1 MPMQLLDEKEIQTMK
16 AAYISD
22 NTAYM
27 RWSTEIEPKKDVIDS
42 DFMRRNSNYI
52 IMADKFAPLA
62 NFNDPRLIQLHKL
75 KMINLTLEMNA
86 GLKDSAELTV
96 ISAIDDIQVSRG
108 DKGFYQR
115 ALITQRHEM
124 QNEDR
129 TTVERKVGFFNKLF
143 SKKDNSPPQQNQ
155 GGPIQ

>member
-16 AAYISD
+16 AAYMSD

-27 RWSTEIEPKKDVIDS
+27 RWSTEIEPKQNVIDA

-52 IMADKFAPLA
+52 LMADKFAPLA

-75 KMINLTLEMNA
+75 KMNNLTLEMQL
-86 GLKDSAELTV
+86 GLTHSAELTA
-96 ISAIDDIQVSRG
+96 ISSIDDIQVSRG

-124 QNEDR
+124 QNEER
-129 TTVERKVGFFNKLF
+129 TTTEKKVGFFNKLF
-143 SKKDNSPPQQNQ
+143 SKKESPPQQNQ